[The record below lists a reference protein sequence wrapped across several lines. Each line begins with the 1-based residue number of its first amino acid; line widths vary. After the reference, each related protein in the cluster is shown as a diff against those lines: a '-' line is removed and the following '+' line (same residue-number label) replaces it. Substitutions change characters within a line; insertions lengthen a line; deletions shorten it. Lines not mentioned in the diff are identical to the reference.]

1 MLDYKK
7 INEQNNIVEYEF
19 YIEGDS
25 SDIGH
30 VSFDK
35 ESGIGS
41 LHEENPSFSQKRYG
55 NKLIDSLE
63 QQYANGSIKD
73 TGTVMWY

>member
-7 INEQNNIVEYEF
+7 INEQNNMVEYEF

-35 ESGIGS
+35 AEGTGYLSD
-41 LHEENPSFSQKRYG
+41 ENPSFSQKRYG

>member
-19 YIEGDS
+19 YIEGDK

-30 VSFDK
+30 VSFNKTEGTGYLSD
-35 ESGIGS
+35 
-41 LHEENPSFSQKRYG
+41 ENPSFSQKRYG

-63 QQYANGSIKD
+63 QQYANGHIED
-73 TGTVMWY
+73 TGFTMWY